1 MSDTQEQPPSVP
13 IRDLIYFDAGK
24 AASLFS
30 QIDEGLLQDIK
41 ESVENARGRKA
52 SGGLQAGPVRADLGR
67 DSQDRNTVTESR
79 IPHHHLLA
87 LLEEYLQDKQQLL
100 DVNQVIGPDVQMSD
114 YSDESIRCLIKHP
127 AFITAE
133 GRAEFFD
140 YRRFG
145 DMLPRLNEVMDAYNE
160 MASENYKQSSEYQQA
175 QSEISRLKLLVREMK
190 EEKQRVV
197 ARATLSALENQI
209 KDRIEDLA
217 KNNQIPPHMIKL
229 LTSFTTTMLPNRLD
243 LKIRPYERNRR
254 FRVLANLKR
263 ECFLDADIENILFSY
278 GMKPDVPLT
287 IFGLTTS
294 IPPKED
300 DAPALSQVL
309 SSSPGSQEGFERMF
323 DGLQGVFE
331 GLGQF
336 TRFSYYPNITVYP
349 IAVYQRLGSLLP
361 EGEGEAIPDVDET
374 ET

>member
-1 MSDTQEQPPSVP
+1 MPDTPQESASLA
-13 IRDLIYFDAGK
+13 IRDLIYFDEAK
-24 AASLFS
+24 AISLFS

-41 ESVENARGRKA
+41 ETVESARGRKV

-67 DSQDRNTVTESR
+67 DSQDRNTVIESR
-79 IPHHHLLA
+79 IPHHHLLE
-87 LLEEYLQDKQQLL
+87 LLEGRLHDKRQLL
-100 DVNQVIGPDVQMSD
+100 DVNQVIGPDVQLPD
-114 YSDESIRCLIKHP
+114 YSDESIRNLIKHP

-160 MASENYKQSSEYQQA
+160 MALENYKQSREYQQA
-175 QSEISRLKLLVREMK
+175 QSEIARMKLLSREVK
-190 EEKQRVV
+190 DEKQRV
-197 ARATLSALENQI
+197 ATRAALNALENQI
-209 KDRIEDLA
+209 KGRLEGFA
-217 KNNQIPPHMIKL
+217 KNNQIPPHLIKL

-263 ECFLDADIENILFSY
+263 ECFLDTDIENILFSY

-294 IPPKED
+294 IPPKKD
-300 DAPALSQVL
+300 DAPALDQVL
-309 SSSPGSQEGFERMF
+309 SSSPGSQAGFEGMF
-323 DGLQGVFE
+323 DGLQGMFE

-361 EGEGEAIPDVDET
+361 EGEGEEIPNVDRADA
-374 ET
+374 